1 MRAIFGT
8 GRCPQAATEGV
19 SIDEPE
25 TANERCRSRRR
36 CSKRVRSA
44 QRDGPAKGLP
54 EKVGS
59 VHRGP
64 GALRGDACAQPGR
77 TPPPSSGPAAASWGG
92 PVPTASAE
100 APCSAQL
107 CRGVLLRAAGS
118 GPRGRRFLRRDGT
131 RSRQQDRVRSRHQRR
146 SSSCITSSRR
156 SAAGSGCST
165 PPNRSGAV
173 APSANSLARGARGR
187 QAADANPTVH
197 RQDRYLVG
205 WCPQAPVFR
214 VSSSTADGFVKVLMR
229 RIVHVNEVSSRH
241 TVEVVS
247 DPNAEGYAG
256 RSRCRHATSASGVRK
271 PGRRLPSR

>member
-1 MRAIFGT
+1 MLLTTTLLQAGQICSTRRSGERLAREGRLCSPRA
-8 GRCPQAATEGV
+8 GRTEGGRLR
-19 SIDEPE
+19 STGADPSPI
-25 TANERCRSRRR
+25 ERPR
-36 CSKRVRSA
+36 
-44 QRDGPAKGLP
+44 
-54 EKVGS
+54 GS
-59 VHRGP
+59 VVGRP
-64 GALRGDACAQPGR
+64 GADGIRRGALL
-77 TPPPSSGPAAASWGG
+77 SSTMPWRALASCWI
-92 PVPTASAE
+92 
-100 APCSAQL
+100 
-107 CRGVLLRAAGS
+107 RAARS
-118 GPRGRRFLRRDGT
+118 SVPRRDGT